1 MDVLERV
8 DIRQEVEVN
17 YDCFYDFLDMVS
29 FEIAKYFRPYLP
41 FGNIQGI
48 LLDDPSV
55 LTRDIYNLTGQFF
68 KTRCAMNQDKVNY
81 EQFASYFVQ
90 AYQRQLP
97 GEQGEHG
104 LNAREIQIMEED
116 LMDVIT
122 DTARR
127 EIY

>member
-8 DIRQEVEVN
+8 DIRQEVEGN
-17 YDCFYDFLDMVS
+17 YDCYYDFLDMVS
-29 FEIAKYFRPYLP
+29 FEISKYFRPHLP
-41 FGNIQGI
+41 FRNNQGI

-55 LTRDIYNLTGQFF
+55 LTRDIYNLTDQFF
-68 KTRCAMNQDKVNY
+68 KAKCGMNQDKVNY
-81 EQFASYFVQ
+81 DQFSSFFVQ
-90 AYQRQLP
+90 AYKEYLP
-97 GEQGEHG
+97 GEEGEKG
-104 LNAREIQIMEED
+104 MNAREIQIMEED

>member
-8 DIRQEVEVN
+8 DIRQEVEAN
-17 YDCFYDFLDMVS
+17 YDCYYDFLDMVS
-29 FEIAKYFRPYLP
+29 FEISKYFRPYLP
-41 FGNIQGI
+41 FRNSQGI

-55 LTRDIYNLTGQFF
+55 LTRDIYNITDQFF
-68 KTRCAMNQDKVNY
+68 KSKCAMNQDKVNY
-81 EQFASYFVQ
+81 DNFASCFVQ
-90 AYQRQLP
+90 AYGEHLQ
-97 GEQGEHG
+97 GEQNEKG
-104 LNAREIQIMEED
+104 LDAREMQIMEED